1 MESAIS
7 KRETGSLD
15 AGAFKAALSIG
26 ELERCMLRYFP
37 AEDAC
42 DWDRTGLLVG
52 DRACEVTG
60 VYVSLDPSIRAMKSA
75 LAAGCNV
82 LLSHHPIFLDAP
94 DGFFPVEYSGETPGS
109 RVAFALSHG
118 MACMNFHTA
127 LDVSREGLAALPSL
141 LRLDCKGP
149 LLPFDDDESKG
160 FVMLCASSDVETLRL
175 DDLASR
181 CVAVNH
187 AYPRVWGDGE
197 RAIGRIAVS
206 GGSANSFLKTC
217 LEQDVDC
224 LVCGEVGYHQALD
237 ASLSGLS
244 IIELG
249 HDVSEVPLC
258 AILAAAVSRSGVPDS
273 CITIMPAGYAW
284 HTPEATRR

>member
-7 KRETGSLD
+7 KRESGQLDGTGRHLP
-15 AGAFKAALSIG
+15 LSIG
-26 ELERCMLRYFP
+26 DLERCLLGYFP

-52 DRACEVTG
+52 DPARELTG
-60 VYVSLDPSIRAMKSA
+60 VYVSLDPSINAMKAA
-75 LAAGCNV
+75 LAAGCN
-82 LLSHHPIFLDAP
+82 LLLTHHPVFLDAP
-94 DGFFPVEYSGETPGS
+94 DGFFPAEYAGETSGT
-109 RVAFALSHG
+109 RVAYALSHG
-118 MACMNFHTA
+118 LACMNFHTA

-141 LRLDCKGP
+141 LRLECKGP
-149 LLPFDDDESKG
+149 LQPLDSSESKG
-160 FVMLCASSDVETLRL
+160 FVMLCASNTVDRMRL

-197 RAIGRIAVS
+197 KPIERIAVS
-206 GGSANSFLKTC
+206 GGSAKSFLETC
-217 LEQDVDC
+217 LDYGVDC
-224 LVCGEVGYHQALD
+224 LVCGEVGYHQALG

-249 HDVSEVPLC
+249 HDVSEIPLC
-258 AILAAAVSRSGVPDS
+258 AILAAAVSKAGVPDS

>member
-1 MESAIS
+1 MGSAIS
-7 KRETGSLD
+7 KRESGQLDGTGRRLP
-15 AGAFKAALSIG
+15 LSIG
-26 ELERCMLRYFP
+26 DLERCLLGYFP

-52 DRACEVTG
+52 DPARELTG
-60 VYVSLDPSIRAMKSA
+60 IYVSLDPSINAMKAA
-75 LAAGCNV
+75 LAAGCN
-82 LLSHHPIFLDAP
+82 LLLTHHPVFLDAP
-94 DGFFPVEYSGETPGS
+94 DGFFPAEYAGETSGT
-109 RVAFALSHG
+109 RVAYALSHG
-118 MACMNFHTA
+118 LACMNFHTA

-141 LRLDCKGP
+141 LRLECKGP
-149 LLPFDDDESKG
+149 LRPLDGNESKG
-160 FVMLCASSDVETLRL
+160 FVMLCASNTVDRMRL

-197 RAIGRIAVS
+197 KPIERIAVS

-217 LEQDVDC
+217 LDYGVDC

-249 HDVSEVPLC
+249 HDVSEIPLC
-258 AILAAAVSRSGVPDS
+258 AILAAAVSKAGVPDS

>member
-7 KRETGSLD
+7 KRESGLLDGTGRRLP
-15 AGAFKAALSIG
+15 LSIG
-26 ELERCMLRYFP
+26 DLERCLLGYFP
-37 AEDAC
+37 ANDAS

-52 DRACEVTG
+52 DSARELTG
-60 VYVSLDPSIRAMKSA
+60 VYVSLDPSIKAMKAA
-75 LAAGCNV
+75 LAAGCN
-82 LLSHHPIFLDAP
+82 LLLTHHPVFLDAP
-94 DGFFPVEYSGETPGS
+94 DGFFPAEYAGETPGA
-109 RVAFALSHG
+109 RVAYALSHG
-118 MACMNFHTA
+118 LACMNFHTA

-141 LRLDCKGP
+141 LRLECIGP
-149 LLPFDDDESKG
+149 LLPLEGEEGKG
-160 FVMLCASSDVETLRL
+160 FVMLCASSSDGSLRL
-175 DDLASR
+175 EDLASR

-187 AYPRVWGDGE
+187 AYPRVWGDSE
-197 RAIGRIAVS
+197 KPIERIAVS

-217 LEQDVDC
+217 LDHGVDC

-244 IIELG
+244 IVELG
-249 HDVSEVPLC
+249 HDVSEIPLC
-258 AILAAAVSRSGVPDS
+258 AILAAAVSKAGVPDS